1 MPNIQQEEISA
12 TPAAVSHIQKMI
24 AKQGS
29 GIGMRLS
36 VKDSGCSGKKYIVA
50 LIHSEDIHADDHV
63 YEINNNQNNEE
74 NLKICVDPK
83 SFIYTAGVV
92 IDYIKKGLNGN
103 FVFLNPNEKA
113 SCGCGESFY
122 V

>member
-1 MPNIQQEEISA
+1 MNPEISV
-12 TPAAVSHIQKMI
+12 TSAAVLHIQKMI
-24 AKQGS
+24 AKQGG

-50 LIHSEDIHADDHV
+50 LINPDDIKSDDHV
-63 YEINNNQNNEE
+63 FDIAIDINNKNH
-74 NLKICVDPK
+74 LKICVDPK
-83 SFIYTAGVV
+83 SFVYTAGVV
-92 IDYIKKGLNGN
+92 IDYVKKNLGGN
-103 FVFLNPNEKA
+103 FVFHNPNEKA

>member
-1 MPNIQQEEISA
+1 MTNTQHTEISA

-24 AKQGS
+24 AKQGY

-36 VKDSGCSGKKYIVA
+36 IKDSGCSGKKYVVA
-50 LIHSEDIHADDHV
+50 LVKSEEINPDDHV
-63 YEINNNQNNEE
+63 YLIGND
-74 NLKICVDPK
+74 LKICVDPK
-83 SFIYTAGVV
+83 SFVYIAGVE
-92 IDYIKKGLNGN
+92 IDYVKKNLNGN
-103 FVFLNPNEKA
+103 FVFHNPNEKA